1 MPVLILLSMGRLLY
15 ERPSRSILC
24 SFILLG
30 LLVSCSAV
38 TNRQLK
44 EQMKQF
50 VDKPTAP
57 PGMIGAVL
65 DSTGVRMIQ
74 AVGLLK
80 AATTIPLLPTDRVH
94 IGSCTKAFT
103 AVVIARLID
112 EKLLDWD
119 MTLATV
125 FPEFQSTIYPDYL
138 EVTVKTL
145 LTHRAGL
152 PRNPTEKDLA
162 RHLRLPIVQARKAI
176 VKASLS
182 EAPKNTKGMFLY
194 SNLGYLLLG
203 SMAEKVSG
211 RPWETL
217 MAEYIFAPLKM
228 TTVGFGF
235 PGTAGKVDEPWGH
248 RWVSNQWL
256 PLQEDYPAFI
266 GPAGTLHCSLGDW
279 AKFVATFL
287 KKSPILIS
295 QQQMQRLTQPI
306 DDIASGWFVTHTDWA
321 EGPVLF
327 HTGSNT
333 LWYASV

>member
-1 MPVLILLSMGRLLY
+1 M
-15 ERPSRSILC
+15 E
-24 SFILLG
+24 
-30 LLVSCSAV
+30 
-38 TNRQLK
+38 
-44 EQMKQF
+44 QF

-65 DSTGVRMIQ
+65 DSTGIRMIQ
-74 AVGLLK
+74 AVGVRK
-80 AATTIPLLPTDRVH
+80 AATSIPLLPTDRVH

-112 EKLLDWD
+112 KKLLDWD
-119 MTLATV
+119 TTLATV
-125 FPEFQSTIYPDYL
+125 FPEFQPTIHPDYL
-138 EVTVKTL
+138 EITVKTL

-162 RHLRLPIVQARKAI
+162 CHLRLPIVQARKAI

-203 SMAEKVSG
+203 SMAEKISG
-211 RPWETL
+211 RSWETL

-235 PGTAGKVDEPWGH
+235 PGTAGKVDQPWGH

-256 PLQEDYPAFI
+256 PLQEEYPAFI

-287 KKSPILIS
+287 KKSPVLIS

-333 LWYASV
+333 LWYASVWIAPTHNRAYIAAVNAGGPFAEESCKKLIQTLIDFDYPEI

>member
-1 MPVLILLSMGRLLY
+1 MYSLPFYTKQFSKIIFLRSLIL
-15 ERPSRSILC
+15 I
-24 SFILLG
+24 G

-50 VDKPTAP
+50 VDKPTAL

-65 DSTGVRMIQ
+65 DSTGIRMIQ
-74 AVGLLK
+74 AVGERK

-119 MTLATV
+119 STLATI
-125 FPEFQSTIYPDYL
+125 FPEFQSTIHPDYL

-145 LTHRAGL
+145 FTHRAGL

-182 EAPKNTKGMFLY
+182 EAPKNTKECFCIPTWGIY
-194 SNLGYLLLG
+194 S
-203 SMAEKVSG
+203 
-211 RPWETL
+211 
-217 MAEYIFAPLKM
+217 
-228 TTVGFGF
+228 
-235 PGTAGKVDEPWGH
+235 
-248 RWVSNQWL
+248 WVVW
-256 PLQEDYPAFI
+256 P
-266 GPAGTLHCSLGDW
+266 
-279 AKFVATFL
+279 
-287 KKSPILIS
+287 KK
-295 QQQMQRLTQPI
+295 
-306 DDIASGWFVTHTDWA
+306 
-321 EGPVLF
+321 
-327 HTGSNT
+327 
-333 LWYASV
+333 